1 MSDDR
6 TKNCPVCT
14 KPCPKDAHDC
24 PHCRYEFPYDGDN
37 PYKSPSQRE
46 AEARV
51 HKGYVKKR
59 RMLYVLLAILIGT
72 LGVHNFYAGR
82 TGPAVAQLLMTIGGG
97 LLGLPLFLLV
107 VLWAIGD
114 MIAVTEDGEGVR
126 FG

>member
-1 MSDDR
+1 
-6 TKNCPVCT
+6 
-14 KPCPKDAHDC
+14 
-24 PHCRYEFPYDGDN
+24 
-37 PYKSPSQRE
+37 
-46 AEARV
+46 
-51 HKGYVKKR
+51 
-59 RMLYVLLAILIGT
+59 MLYVLLAFLIGT